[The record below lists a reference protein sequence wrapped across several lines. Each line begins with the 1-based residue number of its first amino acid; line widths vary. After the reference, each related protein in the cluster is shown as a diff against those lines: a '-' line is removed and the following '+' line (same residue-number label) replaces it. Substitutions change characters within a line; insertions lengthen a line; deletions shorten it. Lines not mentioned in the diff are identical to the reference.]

1 MSDGLDEI
9 QAIFFEEC
17 AEGLATAEEGLSAMA
32 SGDVSAEVIAGVSVV
47 PRRVMNDGA
56 SSSLVPV
63 FIQ

>member
-1 MSDGLDEI
+1 LG
-9 QAIFFEEC
+9 A
-17 AEGLATAEEGLSAMA
+17 AH
-32 SGDVSAEVIAGVSVV
+32 DVEVIAGVSVV